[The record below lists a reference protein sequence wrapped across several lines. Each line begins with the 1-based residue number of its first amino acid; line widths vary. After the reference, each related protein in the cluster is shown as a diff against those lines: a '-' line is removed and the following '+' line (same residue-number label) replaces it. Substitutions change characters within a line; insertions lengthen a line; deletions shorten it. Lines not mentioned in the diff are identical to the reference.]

1 MNIENEN
8 RNPKSNLKMENEN
21 QNREWNFE
29 NAIGWIWANG
39 YCLEAMSALLSF
51 VKYDV
56 SEIKTEC
63 ANYKATLNLISKITR
78 DGQTKEIVRDT
89 LSGKQH
95 RKRWENDALSAEN
108 IRVKEL

>member
-8 RNPKSNLKMENEN
+8 RNPESNLKMENE
-21 QNREWNFE
+21 NREWNFE

-56 SEIKTEC
+56 SEIKTER
-63 ANYKATLNLISKITR
+63 ANYRATLNLISKIAR
-78 DGQTKEIVRDT
+78 DGQIKEIAKDT
-89 LSGKQH
+89 LDGK
-95 RKRWENDALSAEN
+95 
-108 IRVKEL
+108 